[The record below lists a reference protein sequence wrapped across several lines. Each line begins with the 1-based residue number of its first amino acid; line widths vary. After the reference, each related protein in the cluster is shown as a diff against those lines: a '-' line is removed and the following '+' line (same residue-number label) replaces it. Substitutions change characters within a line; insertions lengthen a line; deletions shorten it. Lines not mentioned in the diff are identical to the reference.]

1 MRNKKKWRF
10 LTIATVVFLL
20 GAGIYFVLIPV
31 QESKRLEQ
39 SLVDRFDW
47 PEKYT
52 PPTAG
57 LIPPERV
64 EAFIR
69 VREAVQTN
77 CAIFQGILDDIISLE
92 AVEADQEMS
101 VAEKTSKGLGSFKSM
116 FNAAPAFLEFMDARN
131 IALLEEEMG
140 LGEYLYLYLAT
151 YGPQLAREPDSPYAE
166 MEEAYISQRTR
177 HEFALILGNQLTAL
191 ETSSQR
197 ASQQELLADLR
208 TQIERLERPS
218 KSSPWPNGPVGMLG
232 ETLAPYREQLEKLY
246 CSGIVKTELLQ
257 KNRGLNFQN

>member
-10 LTIATVVFLL
+10 LTIATVLFFL
-20 GAGIYFVLIPV
+20 GAGIYFVILPV

-52 PPTAG
+52 PPATG
-57 LIPPERV
+57 SVPPERV

-69 VREAVQTN
+69 VREAVQPN
-77 CAIFQGILDDIISLE
+77 CAIFQGILNDIISLE

-101 VAEKTSKGLGSFKSM
+101 AAEKTSKGLGSFKSM

-131 IALLEEEMG
+131 LALLEEEMG
-140 LGEYLYLYLAT
+140 LGEYFYLYLAA
-151 YGPQLAREPDSPYAE
+151 YGPQLAREPDSPYAA
-166 MEEAYISQRTR
+166 MEEAYMGQRTR
-177 HEFALILGNQLTAL
+177 QEFALILGNQLTAL
-191 ETSSQR
+191 ESSSQA
-197 ASQQELLADLR
+197 ASNQELLADLR
-208 TQIERLERPS
+208 AQIEGLASPS
-218 KSSPWPNGPVGMLG
+218 KSPPWPNGPVGMLG
-232 ETLAPYREQLEKLY
+232 ETLSPYRDHLEKLY

-257 KNRGLNFQN
+257 KNRGLNFKG